1 MDLDMLLAMVGS
13 IIMIAIVV
21 IGTTTIVNRVLTFKE
36 RQLRIMAESTARQA
50 AEFAAK
56 SERVEQR
63 LRVLERIATDRGA
76 DLATQIED
84 LRDAEPETE
93 RLQ

>member
-1 MDLDMLLAMVGS
+1 MDIDMLIGMIGT
-13 IIMIAIVV
+13 IILISIVV
-21 IGTTTIVNRVLTFKE
+21 IGATTIVSRVLNFKE
-36 RQLRIMAESTARQA
+36 RQLSIMAESTAQQA
-50 AEFAAK
+50 AEYAAK

-63 LRVLERIATDRGA
+63 LRVLERIAIDRGA